1 MDILRFSIILLLVIG
16 LVPLA
21 SAYNHTHSFTG
32 TLDNSDFFVYG
43 EDVKDTVTTDLTDG
57 NKMEFEW
64 FDPNMVLQRHSTVY
78 RVNSEDD
85 YYYDSIE
92 GKKVVTDGDWTV
104 DVVESEH
111 NIQST
116 GHFMV
121 AASPEFSYG
130 PFMSMLLAGIL
141 YFVMRRE
148 VKGHVNVN

>member
-1 MDILRFSIILLLVIG
+1 
-16 LVPLA
+16 
-21 SAYNHTHSFTG
+21 
-32 TLDNSDFFVYG
+32 
-43 EDVKDTVTTDLTDG
+43 
-57 NKMEFEW
+57 MEFEW

-85 YYYDSIE
+85 YYYDSID
-92 GKKVVTDGDWTV
+92 GIKVVTDGDWTV
-104 DVVESEH
+104 NVIESEH
-111 NIQST
+111 NVQST
-116 GHFMV
+116 GYFDV